1 MLLFSYGSNSIKQ
14 LKTRLKTNE
23 LISKPAVLY
32 GWIRIFCSYS
42 LKWNGGIASIHR
54 NDNSNVYGSVVDLS
68 DEQMNIIDKFEG
80 NGYIRYN
87 VDVLVD
93 GVKMNAICYI
103 CKDYEYMM
111 KPSNEYIKAIQQNM
125 LENGHDTHI
134 SINYI
139 ENDKL
144 HHSNFTPP

>member
-14 LKTRLKTNE
+14 LKNRLKTDE
-23 LISKPAVLY
+23 ITSKPAVLH

-42 LKWNGGIASIHR
+42 FKWDGGIASIHR
-54 NDNSNVYGSVVDLS
+54 NDDSNVYGSVVDLS
-68 DEQMNIIDKFEG
+68 DEQMNIIDKYEG

-87 VDVLVD
+87 VDVYVD

-103 CKDYEYMM
+103 CKDYEYIM

-139 ENDKL
+139 ENDNL
-144 HHSNFTPP
+144 LLN

>member
-1 MLLFSYGSNSIKQ
+1 
-14 LKTRLKTNE
+14 
-23 LISKPAVLY
+23 
-32 GWIRIFCSYS
+32 
-42 LKWNGGIASIHR
+42 
-54 NDNSNVYGSVVDLS
+54 
-68 DEQMNIIDKFEG
+68 MNIIDKFEG

-87 VDVLVD
+87 VD

-103 CKDYEYMM
+103 CKDY
-111 KPSNEYIKAIQQNM
+111 EYIKAIQQNM